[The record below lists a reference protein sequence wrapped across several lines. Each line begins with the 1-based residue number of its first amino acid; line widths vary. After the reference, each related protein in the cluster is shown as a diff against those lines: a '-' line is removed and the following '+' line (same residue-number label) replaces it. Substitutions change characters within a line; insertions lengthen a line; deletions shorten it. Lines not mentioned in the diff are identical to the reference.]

1 MTLQYETPGDLPK
14 KMQQELPAEAQEL
27 YVAVY
32 RRTWEEC
39 HMGDEG
45 SDRDLAETAHDAAM
59 LAVQS
64 KFEKH
69 EGRWHSAPVGTD
81 IDTDKLGE
89 GKHRQHN
96 RHKQEKQEKS

>member
-1 MTLQYETPGDLPK
+1 MTLQYETPNDLPK

-39 HMGDEG
+39 HMGGKG
-45 SDRDLAETAHDAAM
+45 SHNDLADTAHGAAM
-59 LAVQS
+59 LAVGS
-64 KFEKH
+64 KFEKQG
-69 EGRWHSAPVGTD
+69 GRWHAAPGGTD

-89 GKHRQHN
+89 DMHRRSN
-96 RHKQEKQEKS
+96 RHEPEK